1 MAEPTTAEQLEPAAT
16 GPGADR
22 PVGRGAQR
30 RRMRRELLRDRTAM
44 VGLALLTVLA
54 LTAIVG
60 PELAPHD
67 PREVDP
73 VQRFEPASAE
83 HPLGTDHVGRDLL
96 SRMLHGAR
104 LSLGS
109 TVAAAVA
116 AAVLGV
122 TFGIAAGYLG
132 GVVDTVVGRTI
143 DVLLAF
149 PSLLLALVV
158 IGALGPGLRNVLI
171 AVVVAWWASYAR
183 IVRGVTL
190 AERERAYVEAARAVG
205 ASRWRIA
212 RRHLLPN
219 IVAPI
224 VVLTTLDMGAMM
236 LAIAALSFLGFGV
249 DPAVPEWGA
258 MLSEAQDYLRA
269 SPAMMAY
276 PGVAIFLTVLG
287 FNLFGDGLRD
297 VLDPRIRR
305 R

>member
-1 MAEPTTAEQLEPAAT
+1 MVELTHTDHLEPTVTGDTAGPA
-16 GPGADR
+16 
-22 PVGRGAQR
+22 GRRGQR
-30 RRMRRELLRDRTAM
+30 RRVLRGLVHDRTAL
-44 VGLALLTVLA
+44 VGLVLLATLA

-60 PELAPHD
+60 PEVAPHD
-67 PREVDP
+67 PLEVDP

-83 HPLGTDHVGRDLL
+83 YPLGTDHVGRDLL

-109 TVAAAVA
+109 TVVAAVA
-116 AAVLGV
+116 AAALGI
-122 TFGIAAGYLG
+122 TFGVAAGYLG
-132 GVVDTVVGRTI
+132 GLVDTVVGRTI

-212 RRHLLPN
+212 RHHLLPN

-249 DPAVPEWGA
+249 DPAIPEWGA
-258 MLSEAQDYLRA
+258 MLSEAQSYLRV
-269 SPAMMAY
+269 SPMMMVY

-297 VLDPRIRR
+297 VLDPRLRQ
-305 R
+305 

>member
-1 MAEPTTAEQLEPAAT
+1 MAELTQTDHLEPAVTGAAA
-16 GPGADR
+16 GPG
-22 PVGRGAQR
+22 GRRGQR
-30 RRMRRELLRDRTAM
+30 RRVLRGLVRDRTAM
-44 VGLALLTVLA
+44 VGLVLLAVLA
-54 LTAIVG
+54 LAAIVG
-60 PELAPHD
+60 PEVAPHD
-67 PREVDP
+67 PMEVDP
-73 VQRFEPASAE
+73 VQRFEPASDE

-109 TVAAAVA
+109 TVGAAVA
-116 AAVLGV
+116 AALLGIA
-122 TFGIAAGYLG
+122 FGVAAGYLG
-132 GVVDTVVGRTI
+132 GLVDTVVGRTI

-205 ASRWRIA
+205 ASRWRVA

-269 SPAMMAY
+269 SPMMMIY

-297 VLDPRIRR
+297 VLDPRLRR
-305 R
+305 